1 MGIACLAVMH
11 SRSKFMRKN
20 MAAVDVLN
28 SSGKKVSET
37 QLPDQIFN
45 TPIKKSVLHQVVRSQ
60 LAAKRE
66 GTAACKTRAM
76 VKGST
81 KKLFRQKG
89 TGNARAGSVKSPLRK
104 GGGVIFGPSQRS
116 FAIKVPK
123 KVKKLAL
130 KMALSSK
137 MEDNTIFV
145 IDDFNLEA
153 IKTKELANVLNSL
166 ELSDLLI
173 VSDTEDTN
181 LLLSSRNIPDI
192 KVIRTEGL
200 NVYDI
205 LKFKNLLLVE
215 STIQNIQ
222 GRLS

>member
-1 MGIACLAVMH
+1 
-11 SRSKFMRKN
+11 

-28 SSGKKVSET
+28 SAGEKVSET
-37 QLPDQIFN
+37 QLSDDIFN
-45 TPIKKSVLHQVVRSQ
+45 TPIKKSVLHTVVRSQ
-60 LAAKRE
+60 LVAKRA
-66 GTAACKTRAM
+66 GTAACKTRGM

-116 FAIKVPK
+116 YAIKVPK

-137 MEDNTIFV
+137 VEDKNIYV
-145 IDDFNLEA
+145 IDNFNLEA
-153 IKTKELANVLNSL
+153 IKTKELANVLNVL
-166 ELSDLLI
+166 KLSDLLI
-173 VSDTEDTN
+173 VSDAEDTN
-181 LLLSSRNIPDI
+181 LMLSSRNISDV
-192 KVIRTEGL
+192 KVIKTEGL

-215 STIQNIQ
+215 STIENIE

>member
-1 MGIACLAVMH
+1 
-11 SRSKFMRKN
+11 MRKN

-28 SSGKKVSET
+28 SAGKKVSET
-37 QLPDQIFN
+37 QLPDEIFN
-45 TPIKKSVLHQVVRSQ
+45 TPIKKSVLHAVVRSQ
-60 LAAKRE
+60 LVAKRE

-116 FAIKVPK
+116 YAIKVPK
-123 KVKKLAL
+123 KVRRLAL

-137 MEDNTIFV
+137 VEDKTIYV
-145 IDDFNLEA
+145 IDDFNLETK
-153 IKTKELANVLNSL
+153 KTKDLVNVINSL
-166 ELSDLLI
+166 ELSDILI
-173 VSDTEDTN
+173 VSDTDDAN
-181 LLLSSRNIPDI
+181 LLLSSRNISDV
-192 KVIRTEGL
+192 KVIKTEGL

-215 STIQNIQ
+215 STIKNIQ

>member
-1 MGIACLAVMH
+1 
-11 SRSKFMRKN
+11 

-28 SSGKKVSET
+28 SAGKKVSET
-37 QLPDQIFN
+37 QLSDEIFN
-45 TPIKKSVLHQVVRSQ
+45 TPVKKSVLHEVVRSQ
-60 LAAKRE
+60 LVAKRE
-66 GTAACKTRAM
+66 GTAACKTRGM

-116 FAIKVPK
+116 YAIKVPK

-137 MEDNTIFV
+137 VEDNTIYV
-145 IDDFNLEA
+145 IDDFNLDTV
-153 IKTKELANVLNSL
+153 KTKNLVNVLNALS
-166 ELSDLLI
+166 LSDLLI
-173 VSDTEDTN
+173 VSDAEDTN
-181 LLLSSRNIPDI
+181 LLLSSRNISDV
-192 KVIRTEGL
+192 KVIKTEGL

-215 STIQNIQ
+215 STIKNIE

>member
-1 MGIACLAVMH
+1 
-11 SRSKFMRKN
+11 

-28 SSGKKVSET
+28 SAGNKVSEAE
-37 QLPDQIFN
+37 LIDEIFN
-45 TPIKKSVLHQVVRSQ
+45 IPVKTSVLHEVVRSQ

-66 GTAACKTRAM
+66 GTAASKTRAM

-104 GGGVIFGPSQRS
+104 GGGVIFGPSPRS
-116 FAIKVPK
+116 FAYKVPK
-123 KVKKLAL
+123 KVRSLAL
-130 KMALSSK
+130 KMALSCK
-137 MEDNTIFV
+137 LTDKTLYV
-145 IDDFNLEA
+145 IDDFKLEE
-153 IKTKELANVLNSL
+153 IKTKVLSEVLATLNL
-166 ELSDLLI
+166 QDLLI
-173 VSDTEDTN
+173 VSDSEDIN
-181 LLLSSRNIPDI
+181 LALSSRNIPDI
-192 KVIRTEGL
+192 KVIKTAGL

-215 STIQNIQ
+215 STIKNIE

>member
-1 MGIACLAVMH
+1 
-11 SRSKFMRKN
+11 

-28 SSGKKVSET
+28 SAGKKVSET
-37 QLPDQIFN
+37 QLPDEIFN
-45 TPIKKSVLHQVVRSQ
+45 TPIKISVLHEVVRSQ
-60 LAAKRE
+60 LVAKRE
-66 GTAACKTRAM
+66 GTAACKTRGM

-81 KKLFRQKG
+81 RKLFRQKG

-116 FAIKVPK
+116 YAIKVPK
-123 KVKKLAL
+123 KVRKMAL

-137 MEDNTIFV
+137 MEDKTIYV

-153 IKTKELANVLNSL
+153 VKTRELVNVLKTL
-166 ELSDLLI
+166 ALSDLLI

-181 LLLSSRNIPDI
+181 LSLSSRNIPDV
-192 KVIRTEGL
+192 KVIKTEGL
-200 NVYDI
+200 NVVDI
-205 LKFKNLLLVE
+205 LKFKNLLIVE
-215 STIQNIQ
+215 DSIKNIK

>member
-1 MGIACLAVMH
+1 
-11 SRSKFMRKN
+11 

-28 SSGKKVSET
+28 SSGEKVSET

-45 TPIKKSVLHQVVRSQ
+45 TPIKKSVLHQVVRFQ

-104 GGGVIFGPSQRS
+104 GGGVIFGPSPRS
-116 FAIKVPK
+116 FAFKVPK

-137 MEDNTIFV
+137 VEDNTIFV

-153 IKTKELANVLNSL
+153 IKTKELANILNSL

-173 VSDTEDTN
+173 VSDTDDKN

-192 KVIRTEGL
+192 KVIKTEGL

>member
-1 MGIACLAVMH
+1 
-11 SRSKFMRKN
+11 MRKN

-28 SSGKKVSET
+28 SAGEKVSEA
-37 QLPDQIFN
+37 QLSEEIFN
-45 TPIKKSVLHQVVRSQ
+45 IPIKTSVLHQVVRSQ
-60 LAAKRE
+60 LVAKRE
-66 GTAACKTRAM
+66 GTAAVKTRGM
-76 VKGST
+76 VKRST

-116 FAIKVPK
+116 YAIKVPK

-137 MEDNTIFV
+137 AEDKNIFV
-145 IDDFNLEA
+145 IDDFKLEA
-153 IKTKELANVLNSL
+153 IKTKEFASVLNSL
-166 ELSDLLI
+166 NLTDILI
-173 VSDTEDTN
+173 VSDAEDTN
-181 LLLSSRNIPDI
+181 LDMSSRNIPDV
-192 KVIRTEGL
+192 KVIKTEGL

-205 LKFKNLLLVE
+205 LKYQNLLLVE
-215 STIQNIQ
+215 STIKNIE

>member
-1 MGIACLAVMH
+1 
-11 SRSKFMRKN
+11 

-28 SSGKKVSET
+28 SAGKKVSEA
-37 QLPDQIFN
+37 QLPDEIFN
-45 TPIKKSVLHQVVRSQ
+45 TPVKTSVLHEVVRSQ
-60 LAAKRE
+60 LVAKRE
-66 GTAACKTRAM
+66 GTAACKTRGM

-104 GGGVIFGPSQRS
+104 GGGVIFGPSPRS
-116 FAIKVPK
+116 YAIKVPK
-123 KVKKLAL
+123 KVRKLAL

-137 MEDNTIFV
+137 VEDNTLYV
-145 IDDFNLEA
+145 IDDFNLET
-153 IKTKELANVLNSL
+153 IKTQDLVNVLKAL

-173 VSDTEDTN
+173 VSDTEEAN
-181 LLLSSRNIPDI
+181 LLLSSRNIPDV
-192 KVIRTEGL
+192 KVIKTEGL
-200 NVYDI
+200 NVVDI

-215 STIQNIQ
+215 STIKNIE

>member
-1 MGIACLAVMH
+1 
-11 SRSKFMRKN
+11 

-28 SSGKKVSET
+28 SAGNKVSEAE
-37 QLPDQIFN
+37 LIDEIFN
-45 TPIKKSVLHQVVRSQ
+45 IPVKTSVLHEVVRSQ

-66 GTAACKTRAM
+66 GTAASKTRAM

-104 GGGVIFGPSQRS
+104 GGGVIFGPSPRS
-116 FAIKVPK
+116 FAYKVPK
-123 KVKKLAL
+123 KVRRLAL
-130 KMALSSK
+130 KMALSCK
-137 MEDNTIFV
+137 LTDKTLYV
-145 IDDFNLEA
+145 IDDFKLEE
-153 IKTKELANVLNSL
+153 IKTKVLSEVLATLNL
-166 ELSDLLI
+166 QDLLI
-173 VSDTEDTN
+173 VSDSEDIN
-181 LLLSSRNIPDI
+181 LALSSRNIPDI
-192 KVIRTEGL
+192 KVIKTAGL

-215 STIQNIQ
+215 STIKNIE

>member
-1 MGIACLAVMH
+1 
-11 SRSKFMRKN
+11 

-28 SSGKKVSET
+28 SAGEKVSEA
-37 QLPDQIFN
+37 QLSEEIFN
-45 TPIKKSVLHQVVRSQ
+45 IPIKTSVLHQVVRSQ
-60 LAAKRE
+60 LVAKRE
-66 GTAACKTRAM
+66 GTAAVKTRGM
-76 VKGST
+76 VKRST

-116 FAIKVPK
+116 YAIKVPK

-137 MEDNTIFV
+137 AEDKNIFV
-145 IDDFNLEA
+145 IDDFKLEA
-153 IKTKELANVLNSL
+153 IKTKEFASVLNSL
-166 ELSDLLI
+166 NLTDILI
-173 VSDTEDTN
+173 VSDAEDTN
-181 LLLSSRNIPDI
+181 LDMSSRNIPDV
-192 KVIRTEGL
+192 KVIKTEGL

-205 LKFKNLLLVE
+205 LKYQNLLLVE
-215 STIQNIQ
+215 STIKNIE

>member
-1 MGIACLAVMH
+1 
-11 SRSKFMRKN
+11 

-28 SSGKKVSET
+28 SAGKKVSEAD
-37 QLPDQIFN
+37 LPDQIFN
-45 TPIKKSVLHQVVRSQ
+45 TPIKKSVLHQVVRYQ

-66 GTAACKTRAM
+66 GTAACKTRGM
-76 VKGST
+76 VRGST

-104 GGGVIFGPSQRS
+104 GGGVIFGPSPRS

-123 KVKKLAL
+123 KVRKLAL
-130 KMALSSK
+130 KMALSAK
-137 MEDNTIFV
+137 LEDKTIYV
-145 IDDFNLEA
+145 IDDFKLEA
-153 IKTKELANVLNSL
+153 IKTKELASVLNSL

-192 KVIRTEGL
+192 KVIKTEGL

-215 STIQNIQ
+215 STIKNIE
-222 GRLS
+222 GRLC

>member
-1 MGIACLAVMH
+1 MGIANLAVMH

-28 SSGKKVSET
+28 SAGIKVSET
-37 QLPDQIFN
+37 QLPDEIFN
-45 TPIKKSVLHQVVRSQ
+45 TPIKQSVLHLVVRSQ

-66 GTAACKTRAM
+66 GTAACKTRGM

-123 KVKKLAL
+123 KVRRLAL

-137 MEDNTIFV
+137 MEDKTLYV
-145 IDDFNLEA
+145 IDNFNLEA
-153 IKTKELANVLNSL
+153 IKTKELVNVLKSL

-181 LLLSSRNIPDI
+181 LLMSSRNIPDV
-192 KVIRTEGL
+192 KVIKTEGL

-215 STIQNIQ
+215 STIENIQ
-222 GRLS
+222 GRLC

>member
-1 MGIACLAVMH
+1 
-11 SRSKFMRKN
+11 

-28 SSGKKVSET
+28 SAGNKVSEAELT
-37 QLPDQIFN
+37 DEIFSIPVK
-45 TPIKKSVLHQVVRSQ
+45 TSVLHEVVRSQ

-66 GTAACKTRAM
+66 GTAASKTRAM
-76 VKGST
+76 IKGST

-104 GGGVIFGPSQRS
+104 GGGVIFGPSPRS
-116 FAIKVPK
+116 YAYKVPK
-123 KVKKLAL
+123 KVRRLAL

-137 MEDNTIFV
+137 LSDNTLYV
-145 IDDFNLEA
+145 IDDFKLEEIQTKVLSGVLDALNLQ
-153 IKTKELANVLNSL
+153 
-166 ELSDLLI
+166 DLLI
-173 VSDTEDTN
+173 VSDSEDVN
-181 LLLSSRNIPDI
+181 LALSSRNIPDV
-192 KVIRTEGL
+192 KVIKTMGL

-215 STIQNIQ
+215 STIKNIE

>member
-1 MGIACLAVMH
+1 
-11 SRSKFMRKN
+11 

-28 SSGKKVSET
+28 SAGKKVSEAELT
-37 QLPDQIFN
+37 DEIFSIPVK
-45 TPIKKSVLHQVVRSQ
+45 TSVLHEVVRSQ
-60 LAAKRE
+60 LVAKRE
-66 GTAACKTRAM
+66 GTAASKTRAM

-104 GGGVIFGPSQRS
+104 GGGVIFGPSPRS
-116 FAIKVPK
+116 YAYKVPK
-123 KVKKLAL
+123 KVRRLAL

-137 MEDNTIFV
+137 LSDNTLYV
-145 IDDFNLEA
+145 IDDFKLEEIQTKVLSGVLDALNLQ
-153 IKTKELANVLNSL
+153 
-166 ELSDLLI
+166 DLLI
-173 VSDTEDTN
+173 VSDSEDVN
-181 LLLSSRNIPDI
+181 LALSSRNIPDV
-192 KVIRTEGL
+192 KVIKTMGL

-215 STIQNIQ
+215 STIKNIE

>member
-1 MGIACLAVMH
+1 
-11 SRSKFMRKN
+11 

-28 SSGKKVSET
+28 SAGNKVSEAE
-37 QLPDQIFN
+37 LIDEIFN
-45 TPIKKSVLHQVVRSQ
+45 IPVKTSVLHEVVRSQ

-66 GTAACKTRAM
+66 GTAASKTRAM

-104 GGGVIFGPSQRS
+104 GGGVIFGPSPRS
-116 FAIKVPK
+116 FAYKVPK
-123 KVKKLAL
+123 KVRSLAL
-130 KMALSSK
+130 KMALTCK
-137 MEDNTIFV
+137 LTDKTLYV
-145 IDDFNLEA
+145 IDDFKLEE
-153 IKTKELANVLNSL
+153 IKTKVLSEVLATLNL
-166 ELSDLLI
+166 QDLLI
-173 VSDTEDTN
+173 VSDSEDIN
-181 LLLSSRNIPDI
+181 LALSSRNIPDI
-192 KVIRTEGL
+192 KVIKTAGL

-215 STIQNIQ
+215 STIKNIE